1 MTHLSSAAPTNPFF
15 QSWDT
20 PFGVPPFD
28 QINIEHFLPAVEK
41 AIEQHRVEI
50 NHIATEKNPATF
62 QNTLVA
68 YDSSGGL
75 LKKVTQVFMN
85 QSSVDSNDQMQSL
98 DRELTPLLSAH
109 QSSILLDENLFD
121 RIQTVY
127 EQKDSLN
134 LNTYERKL
142 LEDTYKDFVR
152 GGALLSQTGKKRV
165 KEIKTELSSLTLKF
179 GQNVLNDTNSFEIL
193 IDDRSE
199 LEGLSGTMIEK
210 AAADAEAKGL
220 SGKFLFI
227 ANRATVEP
235 VTTNAHNRS
244 LREKLFKAYIQCA
257 DRENEFNNNA
267 VIKKILELRIELA
280 NLLGYPNW
288 SAYAL
293 DKTMAGE
300 TEKVLDLS
308 LKVWEPALEKARQ
321 DVGEMQVL
329 IDREGG
335 SFKLEPWDYRYY
347 AEKIRKERYNL
358 SAQEIKP
365 YFLMENVRKGVF
377 ALAEKLYGV
386 KIEKRENI
394 SVYHPDV
401 DAWEVMETDGT
412 HIGIFLTDYYARPT
426 KQAGAWMSAY
436 RSQWMNGD
444 ENVPPIVV
452 NVCNFTKPTG
462 GEPCLLSLQEVDT
475 MFHEFGHA
483 THGLFSKCQF
493 YEQAGT
499 SVPTDFVELP
509 SMLMENWALEPE
521 LLKLYATHFETGEVI
536 PDELLQKIQ
545 AARTFNEGFAT
556 VEYVAAVLL
565 DMEYHSLDEVFV
577 EPVSEFE
584 NTALY
589 EKYGLI
595 PEIVSRYRSTFFQHI
610 FAGGYSSKYYA
621 YLWSEVLDADA
632 FSKFKED
639 GLFNRETAASF
650 RKNVLSKGGS
660 DDPMKMYL
668 EFRGHL
674 PQTDALL
681 KRKGFL

>member
-1 MTHLSSAAPTNPFF
+1 
-15 QSWDT
+15 
-20 PFGVPPFD
+20 
-28 QINIEHFLPAVEK
+28 
-41 AIEQHRVEI
+41 
-50 NHIATEKNPATF
+50 
-62 QNTLVA
+62 
-68 YDSSGGL
+68 
-75 LKKVTQVFMN
+75 
-85 QSSVDSNDQMQSL
+85 
-98 DRELTPLLSAH
+98 
-109 QSSILLDENLFD
+109 
-121 RIQTVY
+121 
-127 EQKDSLN
+127 
-134 LNTYERKL
+134 
-142 LEDTYKDFVR
+142 
-152 GGALLSQTGKKRV
+152 
-165 KEIKTELSSLTLKF
+165 
-179 GQNVLNDTNSFEIL
+179 
-193 IDDRSE
+193 
-199 LEGLSGTMIEK
+199 
-210 AAADAEAKGL
+210 
-220 SGKFLFI
+220 
-227 ANRATVEP
+227 
-235 VTTNAHNRS
+235 
-244 LREKLFKAYIQCA
+244 
-257 DRENEFNNNA
+257 
-267 VIKKILELRIELA
+267 
-280 NLLGYPNW
+280 
-288 SAYAL
+288 
-293 DKTMAGE
+293 
-300 TEKVLDLS
+300 
-308 LKVWEPALEKARQ
+308 
-321 DVGEMQVL
+321 
-329 IDREGG
+329 
-335 SFKLEPWDYRYY
+335 
-347 AEKIRKERYNL
+347 
-358 SAQEIKP
+358 
-365 YFLMENVRKGVF
+365 
-377 ALAEKLYGV
+377 
-386 KIEKRENI
+386 
-394 SVYHPDV
+394 
-401 DAWEVMETDGT
+401 
-412 HIGIFLTDYYARPT
+412 
-426 KQAGAWMSAY
+426 
-436 RSQWMNGD
+436 
-444 ENVPPIVV
+444 
-452 NVCNFTKPTG
+452 
-462 GEPCLLSLQEVDT
+462 